1 MPVVFIDAELGA
13 AVLPKAALD
22 VVFCVAVYQAAF
34 GVYAVFSEVVS
45 VTEVEIEIVA
55 FFGFQVCF
63 SCFKVFVSEQFVRS
77 REPVRFF
84 V

>member
-63 SCFKVFVSEQFVRS
+63 SCFSPS
-77 REPVRFF
+77 PVTCIFPQKWF
-84 V
+84 IFS